1 MVQGDLEAT
10 FHPRDDRSIAVL
22 LTRVSSEDRQ
32 GFWGHL
38 SRMAPVDQAVGRT
51 PALRKLGYQPLCLPG
66 GLRTEDASDPPPPL
80 KRWSARLLH
89 RAQAPDQRFRVR
101 AEVEGRGLSGL
112 FLGTYS
118 ASAPST
124 LCRVVRRVRPLGWC
138 FAVDRPGGG
147 ATAWSMP
154 CAAPCSCPAQPGGT
168 V

>member
-66 GLRTEDASDPPPPL
+66 GLRTEDASDPPPPSTGVF
-80 KRWSARLLH
+80 RAFLH
-89 RAQAPDQRFRVR
+89 TR
-101 AEVEGRGLSGL
+101 
-112 FLGTYS
+112 
-118 ASAPST
+118 
-124 LCRVVRRVRPLGWC
+124 RPL
-138 FAVDRPGGG
+138 
-147 ATAWSMP
+147 TSMFGS
-154 CAAPCSCPAQPGGT
+154 AACRLWGEFVGSYSTPA
-168 V
+168 